1 MPSKLRRISLTVPD
15 DLYAAIKQYAAENGM
30 QANSVACMSLVQR
43 ALAGY
48 KEGRIYDIL
57 VIKKVARQ
65 YDDLC
70 NRYTD
75 LERRYNG
82 LYGLYSD
89 ILVRLREL
97 DVR

>member
-1 MPSKLRRISLTVPD
+1 MPSKLRRINLTVPD
-15 DLYAAIKQYAAENGM
+15 DLYAAIKQYASENGM

-43 ALAGY
+43 ALASY
-48 KEGRIYDIL
+48 KEGQNYDIL
-57 VIKKVARQ
+57 VIEKVAREYDRLCDQ
-65 YDDLC
+65 YTALEQ
-70 NRYTD
+70 RYI
-75 LERRYNG
+75 G

>member
-1 MPSKLRRISLTVPD
+1 MPSKLRRINLTVPD

-43 ALAGY
+43 ALASY
-48 KEGRIYDIL
+48 KEGQNYDIL
-57 VIKKVARQ
+57 VIEKVAREYDRLCEQ
-65 YDDLC
+65 YTALEQ
-70 NRYTD
+70 RYV
-75 LERRYNG
+75 G